1 MKNTTILKRFVRNV
15 TIMAVIAAVC
25 FYSTQLSAEYLN
37 NPVYPM
43 LALFSGMLVWLLWGI
58 SQSQLES
65 EAREKRDAT
74 TTLME

>member
-1 MKNTTILKRFVRNV
+1 MKNTTILKRFVRNAAILV
-15 TIMAVIAAVC
+15 AVAAVC
-25 FYSTQLSAEYLN
+25 FYGTQLSAEYLN

-74 TTLME
+74 TLME

>member
-1 MKNTTILKRFVRNV
+1 MENIKVLKRFVRNA
-15 TIMAVIAAVC
+15 TIMAVVAAVC
-25 FYSTQLSAEYLN
+25 FYGTQLSAEYLN

-74 TTLME
+74 TLME

>member
-1 MKNTTILKRFVRNV
+1 MENIKVLKRFVRNA
-15 TIMAVIAAVC
+15 TIMAVVAAVC

-58 SQSQLES
+58 SESQLQS
-65 EAREKRDAT
+65 EARQKRDAT